1 MDDPFYINEEFKA
14 HWKYAVEQAKADREK
29 YFNWIK
35 DEINLAVL
43 LINKYDKIYVLG
55 GLGSK
60 LISASPNL
68 HNQIMEGYNGPDME
82 HAEKEKIVEDDEI
95 EVILEYA
102 LNIASASPN
111 INFGVIPIEEN
122 ILEIKDQLAKI
133 KINIGFYEMS
143 AENPKGGTEFD
154 HWLKIA
160 VMEDAMHVRGDGYQS
175 HVSEIFEETFS
186 YHNDFLQQY
195 YGFDSSDIFNTIR
208 KLDSLVA
215 SKIGNAFGSYL
226 AHQRF
231 LEWSDE
237 KGEEEVM
244 QEMMSSGKHF
254 MQQFVSDNLDLYDDG
269 HPEGP
274 SLLPLDY
281 IEGYNRLFWVVPK
294 TEKEKKLFNLLS
306 HSFGDNSEFL
316 KGKFGGFILG
326 DSVSQTKPLI
336 KVEDKFYCFSLSLP
350 FRNIF
355 NITANLLQAADPIYY
370 EHSFKGNSFANSRDN
385 YIERKTKLL
394 FEKFLPSVEFYHSLK
409 YNINEDGLAK
419 EPELDILGIGE
430 DTIYIIEVKAGELNK
445 KHRRGAILGLKDR
458 LTDTVNE
465 GSYQCYRAEKF
476 IEDNETPEFRYN
488 ANAKQNKLV
497 IDKSK
502 EYKIIKIS
510 VMYEHLSTVSVN
522 LKYLIESGVLSP
534 VYKWTWI
541 VSLYDLMIFSD
552 LIENENDFKAYI
564 DNRLG
569 LYERND
575 VEFQDEIDILG
586 FFFENK
592 FPLGVENENEKI
604 FIHSY
609 RDEIENYYTKKD
621 VGMAGIV
628 KPVKKNNASF

>member
-1 MDDPFYINEEFKA
+1 MEKPIYFNEELKA
-14 HWKYAVEQAKADREK
+14 QWKYAMEQAKADRER

-60 LISASPNL
+60 LIAASPNL
-68 HNQIMEGYNGPDME
+68 HNQIMEGYNGPDMG
-82 HAEKEKIVEDDEI
+82 HAKKEKIVEDDEI

-102 LNIASASPN
+102 INIASASPN
-111 INFGVIPIEEN
+111 INSGVIPTEEN
-122 ILEIKDQLAKI
+122 IFEIKNQLSKI

-154 HWLKIA
+154 HWLKIS

-175 HVSEIFEETFS
+175 HVSEIYEETFS

-208 KLDSLVA
+208 KLDILVA
-215 SKIGNAFGSYL
+215 SKIGNVFGGYL
-226 AHQRF
+226 SHQRF
-231 LEWSDE
+231 VEWSDE
-237 KGEEEVM
+237 KGQEAVM

-254 MQQFVSDNLDLYDDG
+254 MQQFVSENLDLFDER

-281 IEGYNRLFWVVPK
+281 IEGYDRLFWVIPK
-294 TEKEKKLFNLLS
+294 TEKEKKIFNLLS

-326 DSVSQTKPLI
+326 DSVTQTKPLI

-355 NITANLLQAADPIYY
+355 NITANLLQTADAVYY

-394 FEKFLPSVEFYHSLK
+394 FEKFLPTVKFYHSLK
-409 YNINEDGLAK
+409 YNIVEDGLAK
-419 EPELDILGIGE
+419 EPELDILGIGA

-476 IEDNETPEFRYN
+476 IKDNEVPEFRYN
-488 ANAKQNKLV
+488 ANAKQNILT

-502 EYKIIKIS
+502 QYKIIKIS
-510 VMYEHLSTVSVN
+510 VMYEHLSSVSVN
-522 LKYLIESGVLSP
+522 LKYLIESGVLSS

-552 LIENENDFKAYI
+552 LIENENDFKTYI

-592 FPLGVENENEKI
+592 FPLGIENENEKI
-604 FIHSY
+604 FIHSFIS
-609 RDEIENYYTKKD
+609 R
-621 VGMAGIV
+621 
-628 KPVKKNNASF
+628 

>member
-1 MDDPFYINEEFKA
+1 MDEPLYMDEEFKA
-14 HWKYAVEQAKADREK
+14 LWRYAVEQAKADRQR

-35 DEINLAVL
+35 DEISLAVS
-43 LINKYDKIYVLG
+43 LINKFDKIYVLG
-55 GLGSK
+55 GLGAK

-68 HNQIMEGYNGPDME
+68 YNQIMEGYNGQDVE
-82 HAEKEKIVEDDEI
+82 QAEKERIVEDDEI

-111 INFGVIPIEEN
+111 TNSGIIPTEEN
-122 ILEIKDQLAKI
+122 IIEIKNQLSKI
-133 KINIGFYEMS
+133 KMNIGFYEMS

-154 HWLKIA
+154 HWLKTA
-160 VMEDAMHVRGDGYQS
+160 VMADAMHVRGNGYQS
-175 HVSEIFEETFS
+175 HVAEIYEETFS

-195 YGFDSSDIFNTIR
+195 YGFDSSDIFDIIR
-208 KLDSLVA
+208 KLDLLVA
-215 SKIGNAFGSYL
+215 SKIGNAFGSSL

-237 KGEEEVM
+237 KGEELVM

-254 MQQFVSDNLDLYDDG
+254 MQQFVSDNLDLYDEG

-294 TEKEKKLFNLLS
+294 TEKEKKIFNLLS
-306 HSFGDNSEFL
+306 HSFGDNLEFL

-355 NITANLLQAADPIYY
+355 NITANLLQSADSIYY

-409 YNINEDGLAK
+409 YNIVEDGLAK
-419 EPELDILGIGE
+419 EPELDILGISE
-430 DTIYIIEVKAGELNK
+430 DTLYIIEVKAGELNK
-445 KHRRGAILGLKDR
+445 KHRRGEILGLKDR

-476 IEDNETPEFRYN
+476 IENNEAPEFRYN
-488 ANAKQNKLV
+488 ANSKQNTLI

-502 EYKIIKIS
+502 KYKIIKIS

-522 LKYLIESGVLSP
+522 LKYLIESGVLSS

-552 LIENENDFKAYI
+552 LIENENDFKEYI

-592 FPLGVENENEKI
+592 FPLAVEKENEKV
-604 FIHSY
+604 FIH
-609 RDEIENYYTKKD
+609 IETKLK
-621 VGMAGIV
+621 IIIQ
-628 KPVKKNNASF
+628 KKMLEWQEL

>member
-1 MDDPFYINEEFKA
+1 MDELFYMNEEIKA
-14 HWKYAVEQAKADREK
+14 QWKYAVEQAKADRER

-35 DEINLAVL
+35 DEINLAIS
-43 LINKYDKIYVLG
+43 LINKYDKIYILG

-68 HNQIMEGYNGPDME
+68 HNQIMEGYNGPGME
-82 HAEKEKIVEDDEI
+82 KAEKEKIVEDDEI

-102 LNIASASPN
+102 LNIASASLN
-111 INFGVIPIEEN
+111 EKSGIIPTEEN
-122 ILEIKDQLAKI
+122 ILEIKNQLSKI

-154 HWLKIA
+154 HWLKIS

-186 YHNDFLQQY
+186 FYNDFLQQY
-195 YGFDSSDIFNTIR
+195 YGFDSSDIFETIR
-208 KLDSLVA
+208 NLDLLVA
-215 SKIGNAFGSYL
+215 SKIGNAFGSSL
-226 AHQRF
+226 THQRF
-231 LEWSDE
+231 IKWSDE
-237 KGEEEVM
+237 KGQEAVM

-254 MQQFVSDNLDLYDDG
+254 MQQFVLENLDLYDEG
-269 HPEGP
+269 HPDGP

-281 IEGYNRLFWVVPK
+281 IEGYNRLFWVIPK
-294 TEKEKKLFNLLS
+294 TEKEKKIFNLLS

-355 NITANLLQAADPIYY
+355 NITANLLQAADPVYY

-394 FEKFLPSVEFYHSLK
+394 FEKFLPNVEFYHSLK
-409 YNINEDGLAK
+409 YHIVEDGLAK

-458 LTDTVNE
+458 LTETVNE

-476 IEDNETPEFRYN
+476 IVDNPEPEFRYI
-488 ANAKQNKLV
+488 ANATQNTLK

-502 EYKIIKIS
+502 KYSIIKIS
-510 VMYEHLSTVSVN
+510 VMYEHLSSVAVN
-522 LKYLIESGVLSP
+522 LKYLIESGVLSS

-552 LIENENDFKAYI
+552 LIENENDFKEYI
-564 DNRLG
+564 DNRFG

-592 FPLGVENENEKI
+592 FPLPVEKEDEKI
-604 FIHSY
+604 LIHSY
-609 RDEIENYYTKKD
+609 RDEIENYYIKKD

-628 KPVKKNNASF
+628 KPVKKR

>member
-1 MDDPFYINEEFKA
+1 MDKPIYFNDEFKA
-14 HWKYAVEQAKADREK
+14 QWKYAMEQAKADRER

-35 DEINLAVL
+35 EEINLAIL

-82 HAEKEKIVEDDEI
+82 YAEKEKIVEDDEI

-102 LNIASASPN
+102 INIASASPN
-111 INFGVIPIEEN
+111 INSGVIPTEEN
-122 ILEIKDQLAKI
+122 ILEIKNQLSKI

-154 HWLKIA
+154 HWLKIS

-175 HVSEIFEETFS
+175 HVSEIYEETFS

-208 KLDSLVA
+208 KLDILVA
-215 SKIGNAFGSYL
+215 SKIGNVFGSYL
-226 AHQRF
+226 SHQRF
-231 LEWSDE
+231 VEWSDE
-237 KGEEEVM
+237 KGQEAVM

-254 MQQFVSDNLDLYDDG
+254 MQQFVSENLDLFDEG

-294 TEKEKKLFNLLS
+294 TEKEKKIFNLLS
-306 HSFGDNSEFL
+306 HSFSDNSEFL

-355 NITANLLQAADPIYY
+355 NITANLLQTADAVYY
-370 EHSFKGNSFANSRDN
+370 EHSFKGNSFTNSRDN

-394 FEKFLPSVEFYHSLK
+394 FEKFLPTVEFYHSLK
-409 YNINEDGLAK
+409 YNIVEDGLAK

-476 IEDNETPEFRYN
+476 IEDNEVPEFRYN
-488 ANAKQNKLV
+488 ANAKQNILI

-502 EYKIIKIS
+502 QYKIIKIS
-510 VMYEHLSTVSVN
+510 VMYEHLSSVSVN

-534 VYKWTWI
+534 AYKWTWI

-552 LIENENDFKAYI
+552 LIENENDFKSYI

-592 FPLGVENENEKI
+592 FPLGIENENEKI
-604 FIHSY
+604 LIHSY
-609 RDEIENYYTKKD
+609 RDEIEGYYTKKD

-628 KPVKKNNASF
+628 KPVKKE